1 MKSKIHWF
9 AAIVVATQVSAS
21 VVDPRTVGIEGGLV
35 VQLGA
40 ADTATPVA
48 LSRTGRYLVNVLDP
62 DPSVVEQARKQIRA
76 EGHYGLASVEQ
87 VAELQRLPY
96 TENLVNLIIVGNV
109 ALPAPEILRVLAPKG
124 AVIVA
129 RPKPASK
136 AQLGRAGFV
145 SVCEVR
151 SGDGQGMLVARKP
164 WPKEMDEWSHPRH
177 GADGN
182 AVSRDTL
189 VAPPE
194 RVRWIA
200 AATREVE
207 GLVTAGGR
215 NFYGG
220 VLARDSFN
228 GLRLWHLTLTNA
240 QPPAAFFELPAL
252 SANLARPVA
261 SDDQLFAVADGKLVA
276 FDAATGKTL
285 REFRGIS
292 RPRQLACY
300 RQTVVAADTN
310 AVGAFDA
317 GTAGMLWRFEAVN
330 ANNLVVGCDIVA
342 FIHGQ
347 PTGGRPFEAVALD
360 VRTGRVKWRRSDYPW
375 LAKVSR
381 LVLHDHRL
389 AFEVSTLNDH
399 DRGNC
404 LHLVS
409 ATTGEPLWE
418 KAFPPG
424 MNHNRQSR
432 AMFVDDKLWILH
444 GGKTNTEEKGRTV
457 RLPVQISALDPAT
470 GKTLV
475 THPAWL
481 AHCFPPVATPRYLLS
496 GVLHFTDLRSGKLL
510 ANPIT
515 KANCSR
521 EGGWVPA
528 NGLIYTTP
536 KHCTCWP
543 MLRGYVALAPRAPG
557 RSPASL
563 ALSQIEFPI
572 ERGPAR
578 ADADATDP
586 LPSDWPLYRHDPW
599 RSGSTTAAGP
609 KSLNRLWAVALAP
622 AAEVALLQ
630 DASPGPILHDWRE
643 NAVVKGPLSAPTVAN
658 GLAYVAR
665 PDAHEVIAVDVLSGR
680 VRWRF
685 TAEGRVDSPPAIH
698 RGLCLFGSASGH
710 VYALRADTGERV
722 WRMRVAPADERIVV
736 CGQVESPWPV
746 PGAVLIMNGTTYVAA
761 GRHPLADGGI
771 LLLAVDP
778 MTGER
783 RWVSRLDNIPHQD
796 AGKNSGLKS
805 DPFYENS
812 GLEFDPFDILH
823 QEGDGV
829 TLSRWKFSSDLKE
842 VNVDKW
848 NAFAAINTGGGTVC
862 VPRGWWT
869 YSPRHQHRFPGEP
882 SRRPLCVFRD
892 RTLFSSLDGTTEIFR
907 RDFNLEQGEI
917 FIDKWITGWAAASV
931 ARAGGAPYRS
941 YRLAEKAAWKVNPFA
956 PAGETPPPKRPGA
969 QLYNDLHALA
979 LSGDG
984 RLFVVHKDGRLKS
997 LSTQDGRVLAETQV
1011 PPPAWDGLAIAGQRL
1026 YLTTQTGELLCLGE

>member
-1 MKSKIHWF
+1 MKSRIHWF
-9 AAIVVATQVSAS
+9 AVILFATQVSAS
-21 VVDPRTVGIEGGLV
+21 VVDPRTVGLEGGLV

-40 ADTATPVA
+40 ADITTPVA

-62 DPSVVEQARKQIRA
+62 DPSVVGQARKQLRA
-76 EGHYGLASVEQ
+76 EGHYGLASVEH
-87 VAELQRLPY
+87 VADLQRLPY
-96 TENLVNLIIVGNV
+96 TENLVNLVIAGNV
-109 ALPAPEILRVLAPKG
+109 TMPAAEILRVLAPEG
-124 AVIVA
+124 SVIVA
-129 RPKPASK
+129 LPKPTSK
-136 AQLGRAGFV
+136 GQLNRAGFL
-145 SVCEVR
+145 SIREVR
-151 SGDGQGMLVARKP
+151 SADGRLMLTARKP
-164 WPKEMDEWSHPRH
+164 WPKGMDGWSHPRH

-200 AATREVE
+200 AATREIE

-240 QPPAAFFELPAL
+240 QPNAAVFELPSLA
-252 SANLARPVA
+252 ANLARPVA
-261 SDDQLFAVADGKLVA
+261 SDDQLFAVANGKLVA
-276 FDAATGKTL
+276 FDTGTGKTV
-285 REFRGIS
+285 REFTGIS

-310 AVGAFDA
+310 AVCAFDA
-317 GTAGMLWRFEAVN
+317 RTGGTLWRFEAVN
-330 ANNLVVGCDIVA
+330 ANNLIVGCDIVS

-347 PTGGRPFEAVALD
+347 PTGARPFEAVALD
-360 VRTGRVKWRRSDYPW
+360 VRTGRVKWRCSDYPW

-381 LVLHDHRL
+381 TVLYGNRL

-399 DRGNC
+399 DRGNS

-409 ATTGEPLWE
+409 ATTGKPLWE

-432 AMFVDDKLWILH
+432 AMFADNRLWVLH
-444 GGKTNTEEKGRTV
+444 GGKTNTLEKTRTV
-457 RLPVQISALDPAT
+457 RLPIQISALDPAN

-481 AHCFPPVATPRYLLS
+481 THCFPPVATPNYMLS
-496 GVLHFTDLRSGKLL
+496 GVLHLTDFRTGKMV

-557 RSPASL
+557 RSPANL
-563 ALSQIEFPI
+563 PISQLEFPVQK
-572 ERGPAR
+572 GPAR
-578 ADADATDP
+578 ADTDAADP
-586 LPSDWPLYRHDPW
+586 QPSDWPLYRNDPW

-609 KSLNRLWAVALAP
+609 KSLNRLWAVQLAP
-622 AAEVALLQ
+622 KAEVAMLN
-630 DASPGPILHDWRE
+630 DAPIGPILHDWRD

-658 GLAYVAR
+658 GFAYVAR
-665 PDAHEVIAVDVLSGR
+665 PDAHEVIAVDARSGQ

-710 VYALRADTGERV
+710 VYALRADTGELV
-722 WRMRVAPADERIVV
+722 WRMRVAPTDERIVV

-746 PGAVLIMNGTTYVAA
+746 PGAILIMNGCAYFAA
-761 GRHPLADGGI
+761 GRQSLADGGI

-796 AGKNSGLKS
+796 PKKNSGLKS
-805 DPFYENS
+805 DPYYENS

-823 QEGDGV
+823 QEGDGI
-829 TLSRWKFSSDLKE
+829 TLSRWKFSCDLKE

-848 NAFAAINTGGGTVC
+848 NAFAAVNTGGGTAC

-892 RTLFSSLDGTTEIFR
+892 RTLFSSLDGATEIFR
-907 RDFNLEQGEI
+907 RDFNLEQGEV
-917 FIDKWITGWAAASV
+917 FIDKWITGWAAASS
-931 ARAGGAPYRS
+931 ARAGGTPYRNH
-941 YRLAEKAAWKVNPFA
+941 RLAEKAAWKFNPYA
-956 PAGETPPPKRPGA
+956 PAGDAPTPRPPGA
-969 QLYNDLHALA
+969 QLYNELHALA

-984 RLFVVHKDGRLKS
+984 CLFVVHKDGRLKS

-1011 PPPAWDGLAIAGQRL
+1011 PQPAWDGLAIAGQRL
-1026 YLTTQTGELLCLGE
+1026 FLTTQTGELLCLGE